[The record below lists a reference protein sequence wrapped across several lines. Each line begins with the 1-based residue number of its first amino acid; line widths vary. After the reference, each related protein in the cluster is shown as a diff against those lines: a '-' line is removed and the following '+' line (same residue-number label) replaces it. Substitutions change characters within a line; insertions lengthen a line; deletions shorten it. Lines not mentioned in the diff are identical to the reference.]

1 MKRNLS
7 VPVRV
12 RMDPIITDQVRSLS
26 KATRVPESE
35 IYRAAV
41 EQKLS
46 EWKNAG
52 KLSFPIKLATA

>member
-12 RMDPIITDQVRSLS
+12 RMDPTITDKVKLLA

-41 EQKLS
+41 EQKIN
-46 EWKNAG
+46 EWQSAG
-52 KLSFPIKLATA
+52 RLSFPINLATA